1 MKTLLKKLLKAL
13 AVLAFLV
20 LIIGIAALGYFYFEQ
35 KRELDKI
42 NNLYSEAQSLLNQN
56 KEESQLT
63 IENLQN
69 SFKELN
75 KQVSTLKEENENLT
89 KELNKFKSLGTINGR
104 IIAFVSATEDN
115 SLSQFQMICAERVE
129 NRNQKYCI
137 TASALV
143 GEYSLLLPNGKYY
156 ITSTLLLNDGKHS
169 NIVAKYTN
177 YVKCINENKNNQQ
190 IDKCNTVDSN
200 LAEVTIESGSVVNNI
215 NPIDI
220 K

>member
-13 AVLAFLV
+13 AILAFLV

-42 NNLYSEAQSLLNQN
+42 NNLYSETQNLLNQN

-63 IENLQN
+63 IENLQS

-75 KQVSTLKEENENLT
+75 KQVSALKEENENLT

-104 IIAFVSATEDN
+104 IIAFVSATQDN

-190 IDKCNTVDSN
+190 TDKCNNDDSN
-200 LAEVTIESGSVVNNI
+200 LAEVTIESGSVLNNI

>member
-1 MKTLLKKLLKAL
+1 ML
-13 AVLAFLV
+13 AC
-20 LIIGIAALGYFYFEQ
+20 ILGYLYLEQ
-35 KRELDKI
+35 KREVDKI
-42 NNLYSEAQSLLNQN
+42 NNLYSEAQNLLNQN

-63 IENLQN
+63 IENLQS

-104 IIAFVSATEDN
+104 IVAFVSTTQDN

-137 TASALV
+137 TASSLV
-143 GEYSLLLPNGKYY
+143 GEYSLLIPNGKYY
-156 ITSTLLLNDGKHS
+156 VTSTLLLDDGKHS

-177 YVKCINENKNNQQ
+177 YVKCINENRNSQQ
-190 IDKCNTVDSN
+190 TDKCNTVDSN
-200 LAEVTIESGSVVNNI
+200 LAEVIIESGSVVNNI